1 MNKKYLAIAGVVIII
16 LIGTFFWWSGKNK
29 SGQQES
35 AKQEETTETAT
46 QKQQEKPESK
56 IGGVSDWLSSLSG
69 GKALSCT
76 YNFDESGKAGSVK
89 INMMGKKYRS
99 ELETAG
105 VKFTS
110 VFDGTTLYSWS
121 TAQKQGTK
129 MDMNCMEQLK
139 TQSQTQAQPN
149 SPSQSQYEKSPE
161 DFLKNQPNIKCEPA
175 SSAADFSVPSDVQ
188 FTDSCAMMQ
197 KSQEMMQQY
206 KDKIPGGLPQGY

>member
-1 MNKKYLAIAGVVIII
+1 MDKKYLIGAGIVIII
-16 LIGTFFWWSGKNK
+16 LIGLFFWWSGKNK
-29 SGQQES
+29 SGQPES

-56 IGGVSDWLSSLSG
+56 IGGITDWLSSLSG

-76 YNFDESGKAGSVK
+76 YNFDESGKAGAVK

-99 ELETAG
+99 EFEAG
-105 VKFTS
+105 GMKFTS

-121 TAQKQGTK
+121 DSQKQGTK
-129 MDMNCMEQLK
+129 MDMDCMEQLK
-139 TQSQTQAQPN
+139 TQTEAQAQPN

-161 DFLKNQPNIKCEPA
+161 DFLKNQPNIQCEP
-175 SSAADFSVPSDVQ
+175 SSGAADFSVPSNVQ

-197 KSQEMMQQY
+197 KSLEMMQQY
-206 KDKIPGGLPQGY
+206 KDKIPGGLPQ